1 MLSKFRGWFLPKKYS
16 HHYEHE
22 YKNLHSAFVG
32 NILGLRQPAHIIS
45 RPSKEKQIYLEK
57 IVYVG
62 CIHGGNNEIFE
73 RLASLEKYPPDYLI
87 FAGDLTGTPEI
98 EKLKNRFYDDKRDN
112 PKSKY
117 KEFTYFG
124 NWAKTLPTHRRK
136 ELLKNLKSNAEKILS
151 IIQKIKD
158 KETTVLIIEG
168 NWDNPTLSGINTL
181 AGNDIKNVFDTRAYF
196 KKHGLNF
203 IDTVS
208 TFSTETTFH
217 IFLPFVSLMH
227 FDQIEKNILLS
238 INHKIKEA
246 RLQSKSVI
254 MIGHAEANWLI
265 HNLNHQSANMGKERQ
280 TVINNFGRAMS
291 LFQPDEVIYP
301 HQHNRI
307 RDEKGRLIDLNAKY
321 LLEAKNNGVKL
332 IERPDLDALV
342 AHDIIATYIP
352 FGYLAEEDFVGIQ

>member
-32 NILGLRQPAHIIS
+32 NILGLRQPAHIIA

-62 CIHGGNNEIFE
+62 CIHGGNDEIFN
-73 RLASLEKYPPDYLI
+73 RLISLEKYPPDYLV

-124 NWAKTLPTHRRK
+124 NWAEKLPINKRK
-136 ELLKNLKSNAEKILS
+136 ALLRNLKNNAEKIVR
-151 IIQKIKD
+151 IIQKIQAKGT
-158 KETTVLIIEG
+158 EILILEG
-168 NWDNPTLSGINTL
+168 NWDNPDLSGINAL
-181 AGNDIKNVFDTRAYF
+181 VGNDIKDVFDTRAYF

-203 IDTVS
+203 IDAVS
-208 TFSTETTFH
+208 TLSTKTTLH
-217 IFLPFVSLMH
+217 ILLPFVSLMH
-227 FDQIEKNILLS
+227 FNQIEKDKLLS
-238 INHKIKEA
+238 INHKIKKA

-254 MIGHAEANWLI
+254 MVGHAEANWLI
-265 HNLNHQSANMGKERQ
+265 HNLNHQNADKGKERQ
-280 TVINNFGRAMS
+280 TVINNFGQAMS
-291 LFQPDEVIYP
+291 LFCPDEVIYP

-307 RDEKGRLIDLNAKY
+307 RDEKGRLVDLNAKY
-321 LLEAKNNGVKL
+321 LLEARNNGVKL

-342 AHDIIATYIP
+342 THDIIATYIP
-352 FGYLAEEDFVGIQ
+352 FGYLAEEDFIGIK